1 MMDWQPGLYTAEQIP
16 ESVYH
21 QDDFGDVPTLS
32 RGVATRIVEESLL
45 AAHYF
50 HPRLG
55 DHDQEISEEKQKN
68 LDAGNV
74 RHSMILGSGA
84 AFEIVRGF
92 TDWKKDAA
100 KEGKA
105 TCRKAG
111 KIPLLEKDYEKH
123 LTVVEKVLP
132 RIVSIV
138 GRIPA
143 DAETTALWEE
153 PGEPLGF
160 GPFEDGELRD
170 WRGPCRCKTRIDI
183 PLLDF
188 PGATVPGTMG
198 PTVLRPGA
206 WIFDLKGAPRIG
218 PSWERGGESIGLDI
232 QAYLHVHAMEV
243 LVPELAGRI
252 NFADIVFQTV
262 PPYDVAVI
270 TWPQAPLEKGKM
282 RWERALRLWAGALAS
297 GEWPGV
303 GGRQMEVRPWEL
315 EREQLLSGFYEVEGP
330 DGPSV

>member
-1 MMDWQPGLYTAEQIP
+1 MIWKPGLYTAEQIP
-16 ESVYH
+16 EAVYH
-21 QDDFGDVPTLS
+21 RDDFGDVPTLS

-55 DHDQEISEEKQKN
+55 GHDQEFSEEKQKN

-84 AFEIVRGF
+84 GFEIVRGF

-100 KEGKA
+100 KE
-105 TCRKAG
+105 RKAACRELG
-111 KIPLLEKDYEKH
+111 RIPLLEKDYAKH
-123 LTVVEKVLP
+123 LTIVEKVLP

-138 GRIPA
+138 GRIPE
-143 DAETTALWEE
+143 DAEMTALWEE
-153 PGEPLGF
+153 PDDDPAIERWGPPLG
-160 GPFEDGELRD
+160 P
-170 WRGPCRCKTRIDI
+170 PIRCKTRVDI

-188 PGATVPGTMG
+188 PGATVPGTNG

-232 QAYLHVHAMEV
+232 QAYLHVQAMEM
-243 LVPELAGRI
+243 LIPELAGRV
-252 NFADIVFQTV
+252 NFADIVFQTG

-270 TWPQAPLEKGKM
+270 TWPQAPLDKGRM

-303 GGRQMEVRPWEL
+303 GGRQMEVRPWEH
-315 EREQLLSGFYEVEGP
+315 EREARLSGLYEVEGD
-330 DGPSV
+330 DGDL

>member
-1 MMDWQPGLYTAEQIP
+1 MIFSPGLYTAEQIP

-21 QDDFGDVPTLS
+21 ADDFGDVPTLS

-45 AAHYF
+45 SAHYF
-50 HPRLG
+50 HPKLG
-55 DHDQEISEEKQKN
+55 GHAEDFGEQKQKN
-68 LDAGNV
+68 LDEGNV
-74 RHSMILGSGA
+74 RHSMILGSGQ
-84 AFEIVRGF
+84 AFEIVRGYD
-92 TDWKKDAA
+92 DWRKDAA
-100 KEGKA
+100 KDRRA
-105 TCRKAG
+105 ACREMG
-111 KIPLLEKDYEKH
+111 KIPLLEKDYERH
-123 LTVVEKVLP
+123 LTLVERLLP

-143 DAETTALWEE
+143 DAEMTALWDEE
-153 PGEPLGF
+153 VATVDEMVNIHQV
-160 GPFEDGELRD
+160 
-170 WRGPCRCKTRIDI
+170 RCKTRIDI

-188 PGATVPGTMG
+188 PGATVPGTNG
-198 PTVLRPGA
+198 PVVLRPGA

-232 QAYLHVHAMEV
+232 QAYLHVHALEV
-243 LVPELAGRI
+243 LIPELAGRI
-252 NFADIVFQTV
+252 NFADIVFQTG

-315 EREQLLSGFYEVEGP
+315 ERELALSMG
-330 DGPSV
+330 DGDVAE